1 MYKKLYIEELMSNQR
16 NWNYKGIVLENSI
29 SNSKQT
35 IKIFERAIANAQEK
49 NEASYVKIAE
59 WEKQF
64 NALNEDFISLN
75 GISFEEAQQY
85 VDSSNNPN
93 DEYNLQEFD
102 RLNALQD
109 KINGEKF
116 FIHQRE
122 KQIEK
127 NEKIIQDIVDWI
139 EMHQKTIV

>member
-1 MYKKLYIEELMSNQR
+1 MSNQR